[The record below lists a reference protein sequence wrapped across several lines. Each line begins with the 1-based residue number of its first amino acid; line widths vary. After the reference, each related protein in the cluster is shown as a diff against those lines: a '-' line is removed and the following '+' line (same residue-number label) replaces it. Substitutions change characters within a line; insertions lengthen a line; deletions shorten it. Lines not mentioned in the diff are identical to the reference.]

1 MTSPADLA
9 DQSRDPFG
17 PARRKDG
24 VLAVDFEGETIPMIL
39 GHRAVRAAARDWA
52 TFSSDAPGRVP
63 IPEETA
69 VRSVRQL
76 PIETDPP
83 VHKAW
88 RDLLKP
94 TFMPPVQPDYIAGI
108 DDLVGQAI
116 DAATAAGEIEVVR
129 GFALPLQSRA
139 LTHLLGMPE
148 AAAEEWI
155 GWGVH
160 VFHDGDDST
169 AKGSA
174 LDRYIRAA
182 IAAARAG
189 PVEDFFGAMTRM
201 AIEGRPLTDDEMAGI
216 ANLVFAGGRDT
227 VITAVSAIIAFFA
240 DNRPA
245 LDTVCADPRRI
256 PFAIEEFVR
265 VTSPLTHIGRVCP
278 HGAEVG
284 GHEIAA
290 DARASLCWA
299 SANFDETVF
308 DAPEEIR
315 LGRAPNPHLGFGSGH
330 HNCLGAAHARTL
342 LRSLVRQLGARTRA
356 ITVLDAEPG
365 EERYGDLV
373 RTVGYR
379 KLTVRIEGLPDQKS

>member
-1 MTSPADLA
+1 VTAPIDLA
-9 DQSRDPFG
+9 DQTCDPFG
-17 PARRKDG
+17 PSRRGAG
-24 VLAVDFEGETIPMIL
+24 VLAIDFAGETIPMIL
-39 GHRAVRAAARDWA
+39 GHRAVRAAARDWE

-83 VHKAW
+83 AHKAW

-94 TFMPPVQPDYIAGI
+94 TFMRPVQPDYIAAI
-108 DDLVGQAI
+108 DDLVAQAI
-116 DAATAAGEIEVVR
+116 DAASAAGDVEVVR

-139 LTHLLGMPE
+139 LAHLLRMPE
-148 AAAEEWI
+148 TEAEEWI
-155 GWGVH
+155 SWGVH

-169 AKGSA
+169 AKGSV

-189 PVEDFFGAMTRM
+189 PGEDFFGAMTRM
-201 AIEGRPLTDDEMAGI
+201 EMHGRPLTDDEMAGI

-227 VITAVSAIIAFFA
+227 VITAIAAIIAFFA

-245 LDTVCADPRRI
+245 LDAVCADPRRI

-284 GHEIAA
+284 GQGIAP
-290 DARASLCWA
+290 DARVSLCWA

-356 ITVLDAEPG
+356 ITVLDAKPG

-379 KLTVRIEGLPDQKS
+379 SLTVRIEGAADQKS